1 MWYLIGANIQLVVLY
16 SLDLKYISIVLT
28 TSKFRRKFFFKII
41 YICTEAWKE
50 ITMTNKEL
58 YNILFFLYY
67 TLFLYKNL
75 VYKKVEAQIKNI
87 VVDLLVPI
95 STSYSASYKI

>member
-16 SLDLKYISIVLT
+16 SLDLEYISIVLT

-58 YNILFFLYY
+58 YSILFFLYY

-75 VYKKVEAQIKNI
+75 VYKNVEA
-87 VVDLLVPI
+87 
-95 STSYSASYKI
+95 

>member
-1 MWYLIGANIQLVVLY
+1 MIPHWSKYSVSGFILTRSEIHLNSPNHQQIQKKVV
-16 SLDLKYISIVLT
+16 
-28 TSKFRRKFFFKII
+28 FFKII

-75 VYKKVEAQIKNI
+75 VYKNVEAQI
-87 VVDLLVPI
+87 
-95 STSYSASYKI
+95 A

>member
-75 VYKKVEAQIKNI
+75 VYKNVEAQIKNI
-87 VVDLLVPI
+87 VVNLLVAI

>member
-75 VYKKVEAQIKNI
+75 VYKNVEAQIKNI
-87 VVDLLVPI
+87 VVNLLVAI
-95 STSYSASYKI
+95 SISFPASDEI

>member
-1 MWYLIGANIQLVVLY
+1 MIPHWSNYSVSGFILTRSEIHLNSPNHQKIQ
-16 SLDLKYISIVLT
+16 K
-28 TSKFRRKFFFKII
+28 KGFFKTI

-50 ITMTNKEL
+50 IMMTNKEL
-58 YNILFFLYY
+58 YNILFSLYY

-75 VYKKVEAQIKNI
+75 VYKNVEAQIKNI
-87 VVDLLVPI
+87 IVNLSVAI

>member
-16 SLDLKYISIVLT
+16 SLDLKYISIVLP
-28 TSKFRRKFFFKII
+28 TSKFRRKFFSKHIE
-41 YICTEAWKE
+41 ICTEAWKE

-75 VYKKVEAQIKNI
+75 VYKNVEAQIKNI
-87 VVDLLVPI
+87 VVNLLVAI